1 VQRQRRGFSSFGVH
15 AESSCGAG
23 YPRDKSVLLLWR
35 KLRFAVWNCHENSY
49 ILFIC
54 SDQHADAEG
63 RLQRSNR
70 ARKYQLTNDL
80 VPEPPW
86 PS

>member
-1 VQRQRRGFSSFGVH
+1 MKILTFYSS
-15 AESSCGAG
+15 ATIST
-23 YPRDKSVLLLWR
+23 L
-35 KLRFAVWNCHENSY
+35 
-49 ILFIC
+49 
-54 SDQHADAEG
+54 DAEG

-80 VPEPPW
+80 VPEPLW